1 MEVLSRILKKTKEG
15 GLLRGFHVG
24 TVNTTGIRIS
34 HLLFAD
40 DTILFYDAFREKL
53 LSIMLALTC
62 FQAFIGLRVN
72 VEKSEIVPIREVSN
86 IQTLANILQCRVGSL
101 DLYPL
106 DFLGYPINRFP

>member
-15 GLLRGFHVG
+15 GLLWGFHVG
-24 TVNTTGIRIS
+24 PVNTVGIRIS
-34 HLLFAD
+34 HLLFVD
-40 DTILFYDAFREKL
+40 DTILFYDAFREQL
-53 LSIMLALTC
+53 LSIRLALTC
-62 FQAFIGLRVN
+62 FQAFIGLKVN
-72 VEKSEIVPIREVSN
+72 VVKSEIILIGEVSI